1 MEAADMAKTVAPGAI
16 DIPHIDTFT
25 ANALP
30 DPFDERDLEYR
41 PRLQP
46 LPPELDQRTGVSRR
60 YVMRQAGSSC
70 TGHALAA
77 VINTVLS
84 HGAGDGARGR
94 PAQTPH
100 VSPYMLY
107 HLARR
112 YDEFAGEDDAGSSLR
127 GALKGWFNHG
137 VLPEARWPSL
147 DIDPVP
153 DLDDEELLEL
163 ARRWPL
169 GTFYRVNP
177 LRLDDMQ
184 SAITE
189 LHAICAS
196 AVVHDGWAQPQIMRR
211 NGQVLHVI
219 ARRVDAKQLGGHAFA
234 LVGYNEVGFLVQNS
248 WGTDWGKGGFATLPY
263 EDWLDSAYDA
273 WVTRPGVPKTP
284 FASGRTRTAAAT
296 GGELVTAPAPDLK
309 RLANHVVNLGN
320 QGLLSTS
327 GSFVSTPAQVDRAFG
342 HMQRW
347 HDQWLARD
355 GAPRERH
362 VLLYAHGGL
371 NAEDQGLRSAQRNV
385 NWWLNNRIYP
395 LFFAWQSGPAETLVD
410 QLADTVRVRL
420 PFGLG
425 FDFME
430 AFDRAV
436 ELLARRS
443 FRWMWNE
450 MKENAR
456 AASKPIANMGDA
468 AWPPTPTSQ
477 TAMARMPGASLTVL
491 RLAEYVRQHPDER
504 VLVHLVGHSAGA
516 IFHAA
521 LLQRLVEAGVPVA
534 SMALLAPA
542 LRVDEFERDILP
554 HLGANG
560 GVRRFTVFNLSDRR
574 ELDDACAAGGVDVYH
589 KSLLYLVSRALE
601 QRPDGQSEAPLL
613 GMARFFD
620 RPPGGT
626 LRRRIEARGGA
637 CVFSP
642 AALAN
647 DSRSDATSHGGFAG
661 DAQTMTSVVLRA
673 LGRSTPAP
681 ENGYQPNAALIETE
695 PTPAAARPRQPE
707 AAPSMVAAETHEP
720 GEQPLAETAEPQT
733 EQPTAPDEP
742 ARLDPEVAVAPH
754 SGSPVIDLLQAQGWR
769 MENPHSN
776 RTPRP
781 RSLAARGWQRWRG
794 LLDLLRGYRRAT

>member
-1 MEAADMAKTVAPGAI
+1 MAKTVAPGEI
-16 DIPHIDTFT
+16 TIPQIDTFA

-46 LPPELDQRTGVSRR
+46 LPAELDQRTGFSKR
-60 YVMRQAGSSC
+60 YVMRQVGSSC

-84 HGAGDGARGR
+84 RGSGDGRRSR
-94 PAQTPH
+94 PAQAPH

-137 VLPEARWPSL
+137 VIPEDRWPSL
-147 DIDPVP
+147 DMDPAP
-153 DLDDEELLEL
+153 DLDDEELREL
-163 ARRWPL
+163 GRQWPL

-177 LRLDDMQ
+177 FRLDDMQ

-189 LHAICAS
+189 LNAICAS
-196 AVVHDGWAQPQIMRR
+196 AVVHDGWVEPQIMRR
-211 NGQVLHVI
+211 NGETLHVI

-284 FASGRTRTAAAT
+284 FASGRTRTAAGT

-309 RLANHVVNLGN
+309 RLANYVVNLGN

-327 GSFVSTPAQVDRAFG
+327 GSFVSTPVQIDRAFG
-342 HMQRW
+342 HMERW
-347 HDQWLARD
+347 HEQWLAQD

-395 LFFAWQSGPAETLVD
+395 LFFAWQSGPAETLMN
-410 QLADTVRVRL
+410 QLADKVKVRF

-430 AFDRAV
+430 ALDRGV
-436 ELLARRS
+436 ELLARQS
-443 FRWMWNE
+443 FRWMWEE

-456 AASKPIANMGDA
+456 AASRPIGNQSDVV
-468 AWPPTPTSQ
+468 WPPTSAAQ
-477 TAMARMPGASLTVL
+477 TAMAQMPGASLTVL
-491 RLAEYVRQHPDER
+491 RLAEYVRQHQDEQ

-521 LLQRLVEAGVPVA
+521 LLQRLVEASMPVA

-560 GVRRFTVFNLSDRR
+560 GVRRFAVFNLSNQR
-574 ELDDACAAGGVDVYH
+574 ELDDACGASGVDVYH

-601 QRPDGQSEAPLL
+601 QRPNGQSEAPLL
-613 GMARFFD
+613 GMERFFD
-620 RPPGGT
+620 RPPGGGS
-626 LRRRIEARGGA
+626 LRRRIEARGGV

-642 AALAN
+642 AALADN
-647 DSRSDATSHGGFAG
+647 SRSDATSHGGFAG
-661 DAQTMTSVVLRA
+661 DSRTMTSVIIRA
-673 LGRSTPAP
+673 LGHLTPAP
-681 ENGYQPNAALIETE
+681 ENQYQPNAALIETE
-695 PTPAAARPRQPE
+695 PAPPAAARPRQPD
-707 AAPSMVAAETHEP
+707 AAPAMIAAEVHQP
-720 GEQPLAETAEPQT
+720 GDQPLAETAEPQT

-742 ARLDPEVAVAPH
+742 ARIDPEVAVAPH
-754 SGSPVIDLLQAQGWR
+754 SGSAIIDVLLAQGWQPEKPLSVSANEKRRQAQGIR
-769 MENPHSN
+769 EN
-776 RTPRP
+776 T
-781 RSLAARGWQRWRG
+781 
-794 LLDLLRGYRRAT
+794 